1 MAAAGRGGLAATWSM
16 GVDSQDF
23 EGCLNFHEP
32 FRALYH
38 VGSLAQLL
46 LSSST
51 AKVRYSVGPLVGRG
65 PTASCSGVMM
75 SEPTVDEIME
85 KAKQLCRLDGML
97 WSKLDFQNPMAQQI
111 RTTARLAGE
120 AVRRR
125 YLKRRRRCSTRK
137 PDVRSLEARS
147 LSFPALHRSGRTIAQ
162 IALHRRRPRRSR
174 AGAFVCARGYRAVS
188 PS

>member
-1 MAAAGRGGLAATWSM
+1 M
-16 GVDSQDF
+16 SQF
-23 EGCLNFHEP
+23 P
-32 FRALYH
+32 RAIPL
-38 VGSLAQLL
+38 SLPPRFARTA
-46 LSSST
+46 SNVVST
-51 AKVRYSVGPLVGRG
+51 AKLRYSVGPLVGRG

-125 YLKRRRRCSTRK
+125 YLKRAQTLLDTEAHVS
-137 PDVRSLEARS
+137 SLEAQRA
-147 LSFPALHRSGRTIAQ
+147 LFPALHRSGRTIAQ
-162 IALHRRRPRRSR
+162 ITRLSLSSAACTACMSNSEHRTVFHPVRGSPFWRPNYPASPVGLEPRS
-174 AGAFVCARGYRAVS
+174 
-188 PS
+188 

>member
-125 YLKRRRRCSTRK
+125 YLKRAQTLLDTEVRRQLFGS
-137 PDVRSLEARS
+137 
-147 LSFPALHRSGRTIAQ
+147 
-162 IALHRRRPRRSR
+162 
-174 AGAFVCARGYRAVS
+174 
-188 PS
+188 